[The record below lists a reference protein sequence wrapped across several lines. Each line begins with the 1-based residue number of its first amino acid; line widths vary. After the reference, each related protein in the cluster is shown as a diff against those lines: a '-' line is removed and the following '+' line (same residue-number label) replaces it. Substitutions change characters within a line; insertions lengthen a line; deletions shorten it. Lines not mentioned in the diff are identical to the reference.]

1 MVQFKDYMI
10 SIRIEDCD
18 NWLAH
23 NEAKIFCDAM
33 RFKFDRQI
41 GGKRRMILTNLLVSN
56 KCDKTAENK
65 LIKSFHVI

>member
-56 KCDKTAENK
+56 KCDKYGKFLGTPG
-65 LIKSFHVI
+65 V

>member
-33 RFKFDRQI
+33 RFKILFFYIIIIPVNYHRLDTRLPNWRKVEDDFD
-41 GGKRRMILTNLLVSN
+41 
-56 KCDKTAENK
+56 
-65 LIKSFHVI
+65 